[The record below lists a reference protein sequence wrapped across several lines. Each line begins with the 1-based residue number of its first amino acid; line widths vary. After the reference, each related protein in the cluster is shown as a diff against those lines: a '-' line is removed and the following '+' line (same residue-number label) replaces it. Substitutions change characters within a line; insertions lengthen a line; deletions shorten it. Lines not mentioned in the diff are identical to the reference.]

1 MSLRTVEISIRGARE
16 LATQEVGSCKQPLC
30 ECFVESKPDAK
41 VRTSLATGTAQPIW
55 NYEAEFHDVDV
66 SKDALAFSLYMCE
79 VGAHDFGQ
87 AAEVLIS
94 KGELPAAHFFPA
106 AFEGEIELP
115 GAGPSGG
122 KAFLLVAARALEPGA
137 ELSTDADSEPEVCI
151 PRTGRET
158 GGAGEDRRRVSDG
171 EVKAVME
178 AGVDKELEARAHTR
192 AYYLWENG
200 STRGAEADYFEA
212 LRTELPQLSPEVVRP
227 FAKPAAGGA

>member
-1 MSLRTVEISIRGARE
+1 MSLRTMKINIVGARV
-16 LATQEVGSCKQPLC
+16 LATQEVGRCKQPLC

-41 VRTSLATGTAQPIW
+41 VRTSLAADTAQPIW

-66 SKDALAFSLYMCE
+66 SKDTLAFSLYRCE
-79 VGAHDFGQ
+79 AGAHDLGQ

-106 AFEGEIELP
+106 AFEGEVELP
-115 GAGPSGG
+115 GAGPYGG
-122 KAFLLVAARALEPGA
+122 KAFLVVAARAVEPGE
-137 ELSTDADSEPEVCI
+137 ELSTDAGSVP
-151 PRTGRET
+151 
-158 GGAGEDRRRVSDG
+158 AGKDMRLVSDE

-200 STRGAEADYFEA
+200 STKGAEADYFEA
-212 LRTELPQLSPEVVRP
+212 LRTELSQLSPEVVRP
-227 FAKPAAGGA
+227 FAQPAAGGA